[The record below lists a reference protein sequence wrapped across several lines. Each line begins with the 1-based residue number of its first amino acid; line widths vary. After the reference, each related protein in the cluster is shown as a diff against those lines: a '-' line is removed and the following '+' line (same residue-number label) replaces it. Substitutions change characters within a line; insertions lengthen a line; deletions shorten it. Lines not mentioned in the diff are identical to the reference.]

1 MMGPM
6 TLSLTPDAIEAL
18 LVFYRDA
25 GVDMAVGEEAVDR
38 FAEADAEAARR
49 REALA
54 ARQEAARAPALARPQ
69 PVSAAGAPPAPDSAV
84 AAAREAARSAA
95 SLDELRA
102 IVESFEGCAL
112 KATAS
117 RTVFEDGVR
126 DARVMFVGEAPGREE
141 DMEGRPFVGKSGQ
154 LLDRMLASVGL
165 DRKTNAYIANIIPWR
180 PPGNRTPTPQEIAIC
195 EPFVRRQIELKAP
208 DLLVCVGAPSTET
221 LLGLKGI
228 MKVRGRLMGFES
240 GGRTIQAIATLH
252 PAYLLRSPIAKRQAW
267 RDMLTIRKT
276 LGL

>member
-240 GGRTIQAIATLH
+240 RGRTIQAIATLH